1 MQLKDRVAIVTGAAS
16 GIGAGIALRFAEEG
30 AQVVVNDRSLM
41 AAESVSEN
49 IENMGRKATPI
60 QADVSTLEDVERM
73 FGEANDLFGRVDI
86 LISNA
91 GLRKDAPVHSMTPEQ
106 WDDVLRVQ
114 LKGCFNC
121 VKVAQQYM
129 VPQCDG
135 NIGIVSSPIPA
146 GMGFPGQVNYGAAN
160 GGLIGL
166 TTSLATELGAH
177 NINVNAIAPDY
188 IETPMTREAAR
199 KDDLYLDDFKQAA
212 LAFIPLR
219 RLGTP
224 DDVARVAV
232 FLASSESSYVS
243 GQVIGVKGGP

>member
-1 MQLKDRVAIVTGAAS
+1 MKLKDRVAIVTGAAS
-16 GIGAGIALRFAEEG
+16 GIGKGIALQFAEEG

-41 AAESVSEN
+41 AAESVSEK
-49 IENMGRKATPI
+49 IESMGGKALPFE
-60 QADVSTLEDVERM
+60 ADVSSFEEVERL
-73 FGEANDLFGRVDI
+73 FGETKEVFGKVDI
-86 LISNA
+86 LVSNA
-91 GLRKDAPVHSMTPEQ
+91 GLRRDAPIHTMTSEQ

-129 VPQCDG
+129 VPQRDG
-135 NIGIVSSPIPA
+135 KIVIVASPIPA
-146 GMGFPGQVNYGAAN
+146 GMGLPGQVNYGAAN

-166 TTSLATELGAH
+166 TTSLAIELGAY
-177 NINVNAIAPDY
+177 NINVNAIAPDF
-188 IETPMTREAAR
+188 IETDMTRVAA
-199 KDDLYLDDFKQAA
+199 KNNDLYMDDFKKAA

-224 DDVARVAV
+224 EDVARVAV
-232 FLASSESSYVS
+232 FLASSESSFVC

>member
-1 MQLKDRVAIVTGAAS
+1 MRLKDSVAVVTGAAS

-30 AQVVVNDRSLM
+30 AQVIVNDRSLM
-41 AAESVSEN
+41 AAESVSEK
-49 IENMGRKATPI
+49 IEDMGGKAIPFD
-60 QADVSTLEDVERM
+60 ADVSKIEDVERM
-73 FGEANDLFGRVDI
+73 FGEAKEQFDRVDI
-86 LISNA
+86 LVSNA
-91 GLRKDAPVHSMTPEQ
+91 GVRRDAPIHAMTAKQ

-121 VKVAQQYM
+121 VQVAQQYM
-129 VPQCDG
+129 VPQCAG
-135 NIGIVSSPIPA
+135 KIVVVASPIPA

-166 TTSLATELGAH
+166 TTSLATELGVH
-177 NINVNAIAPDY
+177 NINVNAIAPDF

-199 KDDLYLDDFKQAA
+199 KDDLYLDDYRKAA

-224 DDVARVAV
+224 DDVANVAV

>member
-1 MQLKDRVAIVTGAAS
+1 VRLKDSVAVVTGAAS

-30 AQVVVNDRSLM
+30 AQVIVNDRSLM
-41 AAESVSEN
+41 AAESVSEK
-49 IENMGRKATPI
+49 IEDMGGKAIPFD
-60 QADVSTLEDVERM
+60 ADVSKIEDVERM
-73 FGEANDLFGRVDI
+73 FGEAKEQFDRVDI
-86 LISNA
+86 LVSNA
-91 GLRKDAPVHSMTPEQ
+91 GVRRDAPIHAMTAKQ

-121 VKVAQQYM
+121 VQVAQQYM
-129 VPQCDG
+129 VPQCAG
-135 NIGIVSSPIPA
+135 KIVVVASPIPA

-166 TTSLATELGAH
+166 TTSLATELGVH
-177 NINVNAIAPDY
+177 NINVNAIAPDF

-199 KDDLYLDDFKQAA
+199 KDDLYLDDYRKAA

-224 DDVARVAV
+224 DDVANVAV

>member
-1 MQLKDRVAIVTGAAS
+1 M
-16 GIGAGIALRFAEEG
+16 
-30 AQVVVNDRSLM
+30 
-41 AAESVSEN
+41 
-49 IENMGRKATPI
+49 
-60 QADVSTLEDVERM
+60 
-73 FGEANDLFGRVDI
+73 
-86 LISNA
+86 
-91 GLRKDAPVHSMTPEQ
+91 
-106 WDDVLRVQ
+106 
-114 LKGCFNC
+114 
-121 VKVAQQYM
+121 
-129 VPQCDG
+129 
-135 NIGIVSSPIPA
+135 
-146 GMGFPGQVNYGAAN
+146 NYGAAN